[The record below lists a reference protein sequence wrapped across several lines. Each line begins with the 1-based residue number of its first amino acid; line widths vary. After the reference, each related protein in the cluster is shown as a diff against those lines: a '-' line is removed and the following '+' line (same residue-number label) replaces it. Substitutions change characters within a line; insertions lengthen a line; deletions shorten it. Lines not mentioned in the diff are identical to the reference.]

1 MSKRTW
7 ISAAT
12 ASAAIA
18 GMALMLGAIF
28 QGQAQ
33 QRSDMAAVR
42 AELRN
47 GLAEVNARF
56 GEVNARFGEVNV
68 RFGEV
73 NMRLD
78 NISGEVNTRLD
89 NISGDLAALRER
101 VARIEGH
108 LALSSDAAHS
118 PAHVTTEGKTT
129 DKAPGAG

>member
-18 GMALMLGAIF
+18 GMALLLGAIF

-42 AELRN
+42 AELRS
-47 GLAEVNARF
+47 GLGEVNARF
-56 GEVNARFGEVNV
+56 GEVNARFGEVN
-68 RFGEV
+68 
-73 NMRLD
+73 M
-78 NISGEVNTRLD
+78 RLD

-108 LALSSDAAHS
+108 LALSSNAAHP
-118 PAHVTTEGKTT
+118 PAHVTADGKSTS
-129 DKAPGAG
+129 KAPGTG